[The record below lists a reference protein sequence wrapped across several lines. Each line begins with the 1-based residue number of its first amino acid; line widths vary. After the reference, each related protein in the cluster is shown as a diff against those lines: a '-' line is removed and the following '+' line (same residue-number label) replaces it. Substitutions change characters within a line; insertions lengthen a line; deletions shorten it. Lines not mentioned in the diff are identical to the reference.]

1 MPIAGQ
7 RCFSS
12 RGAPWAGALLS
23 IALACD
29 DYRDEAP
36 PTLREGDA
44 GRGGTGAV
52 SGAGS
57 GAVADTG
64 SAGSAGS
71 SGIGPGGSTGP
82 DAGSDAAAGANGA
95 SGVSGS
101 GGVDAGA
108 EGGDAAGSDAT
119 GDGPAGKDA
128 GADGSDGGACAESWV
143 IEYRLHGDP
152 PPGPPLPVDRTVFRS
167 LVQNIDIK
175 VGDHTDPI
183 WQCLE
188 GGQNCLGVGPGRL
201 RLRFADAGGVPGD
214 GKVTLVSYENRY
226 DFELAFIETRL
237 TVDADGLLP
246 PSPPSRLEPNHPAP
260 VCEAA
265 VGALSGRR
273 IAWTTPVVDHRTH
286 GVLTC
291 TQVQSTCA
299 IAGLN
304 AGANPRDDTYAIVWK
319 PLLLSEVPSSG
330 TPGSIAI
337 DEGTNPDPAR
347 LGIEIPTPDPATQG
361 RSFILI
367 KGVEVGRVREAPP
380 SCFCR

>member
-1 MPIAGQ
+1 MPIAWQ

-12 RGAPWAGALLS
+12 RGARAPWAGALLS

-36 PTLREGDA
+36 PTLREGDV
-44 GRGGTGAV
+44 GQGGAGAV
-52 SGAGS
+52 SGTGS
-57 GAVADTG
+57 GAADTG
-64 SAGSAGS
+64 SAGASSGSGGSAGA
-71 SGIGPGGSTGP
+71 
-82 DAGSDAAAGANGA
+82 DAGSDTSAGTDGA
-95 SGVSGS
+95 SGAAGV
-101 GGVDAGA
+101 GGIDAGA
-108 EGGDAAGSDAT
+108 EGGDGTAIDAT
-119 GDGPAGKDA
+119 
-128 GADGSDGGACAESWV
+128 ADGSAGTDAGPDGAACAQSWV

-152 PPGPPLPVDRTVFRS
+152 PPGPPVPVDRTVFRS

-175 VGDHTDPI
+175 VGDHGDPI

-201 RLRFADAGGVPGD
+201 RLRFSDAGGVPGD

-237 TVDADGLLP
+237 IVDADGVLP

-286 GVLTC
+286 GALTC

-304 AGANPRDDTYAIVWK
+304 AGANPRDDTYAIAWK
-319 PLLLSEVPSSG
+319 PLLLSEAPSSG

-337 DEGTNPDPAR
+337 DEGANPDPAR